1 MRIFGL
7 AMDINDRSKGQTI
20 FLEMYLTIVEF
31 LIKLRGIVFSKF
43 WKRDENLWI
52 SDGYKRSIK
61 RTNNIFGNVFNDS

>member
-31 LIKLRGIVFSKF
+31 LIKLR
-43 WKRDENLWI
+43 E
-52 SDGYKRSIK
+52 
-61 RTNNIFGNVFNDS
+61 